1 MDSDTCK
8 AAIKA
13 AYKAQQQQQNSDTTT
28 TQLASDIV
36 DAIVALI
43 ESGNVN
49 FSSGSVN
56 GTCGGAGNPLTAGS
70 ATNGKMT

>member
-1 MDSDTCK
+1 MDTDTCK

-13 AYKAQQQQQNSDTTT
+13 AYKAQQQQQKSDTTT

-49 FSSGSVN
+49 FSVDW
-56 GTCGGAGNPLTAGS
+56 L
-70 ATNGKMT
+70 MEHVEEQEIL